1 MPTYA
6 VTGATGRLGRL
17 VIEQLLDSGV
27 PAAEIAAIVRSPE
40 KAADLAAR
48 GVEIRKATYDDPS
61 TLPGAVAGVRR
72 LLLVSGDTPGQRV
85 AQHTAVIDAAKLA
98 GVERL
103 VYTSILKAD
112 TTANPLAPEHKAT
125 EEVLA
130 ASGLTYT
137 VLRNSWYTENYTD
150 QLPQYLGSGTIL
162 GATGGSKISAAT
174 RADYAGAAV
183 AALTRDEDGNAVYE
197 LGGTAFTFDELAEA
211 VTEVTGT
218 TVVHQDMSAAELA
231 SALENVGLDAG
242 TAGFVAA
249 LDHSIANRRAGDRQR
264 RPQPV
269 DRPAEHPAAR
279 RHPGRAGLTR
289 ATPVP
294 AAARRRHPRTNSSRR
309 WRRHGRRI
317 GRAPTAAIRLSPP
330 RDEQQAGQQAA
341 QGPLDEVRPGC
352 RPGGLTERRDQV
364 RVRREV
370 DAGEA
375 ERRPAAA
382 RGGRRGSPTPVI
394 MAMASNLAVHR
405 AAHGFQDPEAV
416 VEPGQASPG
425 RCRWPGG
432 TRRAATGGRRNS
444 ANCRRPSSTIVSNQ
458 SPSTCGYGR
467 SSPTTRSVIR
477 SSRSSR
483 DDR

>member
-48 GVEIRKATYDDPS
+48 GVEIRKANYDDPS

-72 LLLVSGDTPGQRV
+72 LLLISGDAPGQRV

-137 VLRNSWYTENYTD
+137 VLRNGWYTENYTD
-150 QLPQYLGSGTIL
+150 QLPQYLESGTIL
-162 GATGGSKISAAT
+162 GATGGSKISTAT

-183 AALTRDEDGNAVYE
+183 AALTRDEDGNAVHE

-218 TVVHQDMSAAELA
+218 RVVHQDMSAAELA

-249 LDHSIANRRAGDRQR
+249 LDQSIANGELATDSDDLSRLLG
-264 RPQPV
+264 RPSTPLR
-269 DRPAEHPAAR
+269 DAIRAAR
-279 RHPGRAGLTR
+279 A
-289 ATPVP
+289 
-294 AAARRRHPRTNSSRR
+294 
-309 WRRHGRRI
+309 
-317 GRAPTAAIRLSPP
+317 
-330 RDEQQAGQQAA
+330 
-341 QGPLDEVRPGC
+341 
-352 RPGGLTERRDQV
+352 
-364 RVRREV
+364 
-370 DAGEA
+370 
-375 ERRPAAA
+375 
-382 RGGRRGSPTPVI
+382 
-394 MAMASNLAVHR
+394 
-405 AAHGFQDPEAV
+405 
-416 VEPGQASPG
+416 
-425 RCRWPGG
+425 
-432 TRRAATGGRRNS
+432 
-444 ANCRRPSSTIVSNQ
+444 
-458 SPSTCGYGR
+458 
-467 SSPTTRSVIR
+467 
-477 SSRSSR
+477 
-483 DDR
+483 

>member
-48 GVEIRKATYDDPS
+48 GVEIRTANYDDPS

-72 LLLVSGDTPGQRV
+72 LLLISGDTPGQRV

-130 ASGLTYT
+130 ASGLSYT

-162 GATGGSKISAAT
+162 GATGGSTISAAT

-197 LGGTAFTFDELAEA
+197 LGGTAFTFDELAAA

-231 SALENVGLDAG
+231 SALQNVGLDAG

-249 LDHSIANRRAGDRQR
+249 LDQSIANG
-264 RPQPV
+264 
-269 DRPAEHPAAR
+269 E
-279 RHPGRAGLTR
+279 LT
-289 ATPVP
+289 TD
-294 AAARRRHPRTNSSRR
+294 SDDLSRLL
-309 WRRHGRRI
+309 G
-317 GRAPTAAIRLSPP
+317 
-330 RDEQQAGQQAA
+330 
-341 QGPLDEVRPGC
+341 
-352 RPGGLTERRDQV
+352 
-364 RVRREV
+364 
-370 DAGEA
+370 
-375 ERRPAAA
+375 
-382 RGGRRGSPTPVI
+382 
-394 MAMASNLAVHR
+394 
-405 AAHGFQDPEAV
+405 
-416 VEPGQASPG
+416 
-425 RCRWPGG
+425 
-432 TRRAATGGRRNS
+432 
-444 ANCRRPSSTIVSNQ
+444 RPST
-458 SPSTCGYGR
+458 P
-467 SSPTTRSVIR
+467 
-477 SSRSSR
+477 
-483 DDR
+483 